1 MSPFTTHKTSAGF
14 SLIEVM
20 VSLVILSVGLIG
32 TAKLQTAVLKGGSD
46 SQARSEAV
54 TIAQSKLEELKSY
67 NTLEDYSEIQSSA
80 ALISDA
86 EDDGDTLEFVV
97 AGTSAS
103 YNLDWS
109 ITENTAPTYMEISV
123 TVAWQD
129 SMGSPQQVSI
139 DSIIGEADPRFS
151 GLITL

>member
-1 MSPFTTHKTSAGF
+1 MSHLIHHKKSSGF

-32 TAKLQTAVLKGGSD
+32 TAKFQTAILKSGSD
-46 SQARSEAV
+46 SQARSEAI

-67 NTLEDYSEIQSSA
+67 NTLAAYNDIQSSA
-80 ALISDA
+80 YLISEA
-86 EDDGDTLEFVV
+86 EDAGETLEFVV

-109 ITENTAPTYMEISV
+109 ITENITPNYLEVAI
-123 TVAWQD
+123 TVDWQD

-139 DSIIGEADPRFS
+139 NSIIGKSDPSLS

>member
-1 MSPFTTHKTSAGF
+1 MSHLLQHKKSAGF

-32 TAKLQTAVLKGGSD
+32 TAKLQTAVLKSGTD

-67 NTLEDYSEIQSSA
+67 NTLTAYNDIQSSA
-80 ALISDA
+80 ALISEA
-86 EDDGDTLEFVV
+86 AGNGITLEFTV

-103 YNLDWS
+103 YNVDWS
-109 ITENTAPTYMEISV
+109 IVENTTPNYLEVSV
-123 TVAWQD
+123 AVAWQD

-139 DSIIGEADPRFS
+139 DSIIGESDPSLS